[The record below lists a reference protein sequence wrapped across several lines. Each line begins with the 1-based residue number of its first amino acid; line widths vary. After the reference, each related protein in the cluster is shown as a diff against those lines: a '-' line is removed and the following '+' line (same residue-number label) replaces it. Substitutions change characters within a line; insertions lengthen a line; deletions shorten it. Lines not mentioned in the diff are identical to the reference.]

1 MGSICSKIPFD
12 GRDGKPKKK
21 SMRSSMADKLNED
34 DKRYFLDLK
43 KRRASSIHGLDL
55 TGLDNFDNDSDSGYG
70 TDSDMS

>member
-1 MGSICSKIPFD
+1 
-12 GRDGKPKKK
+12 
-21 SMRSSMADKLNED
+21 MADKLTED

-70 TDSDMS
+70 TDSEMS